1 MRMMALMGR
10 NAPDPPLEPRSAV
23 AALTMAENHQ
33 KPRPGASRASRE
45 VAIVKKLKPK
55 ALLLSR
61 ETLVRLERREARQA
75 VGATGA

>member
-1 MRMMALMGR
+1 
-10 NAPDPPLEPRSAV
+10 
-23 AALTMAENHQ
+23 MAENHQ